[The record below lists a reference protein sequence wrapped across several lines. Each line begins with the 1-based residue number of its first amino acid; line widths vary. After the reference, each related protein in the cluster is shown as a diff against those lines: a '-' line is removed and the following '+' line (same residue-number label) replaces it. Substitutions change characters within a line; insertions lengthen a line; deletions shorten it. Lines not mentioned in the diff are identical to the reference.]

1 MSYGSECPSHGVYAR
16 VTEVKHWIQFIA
28 QGAEDSNCKREIPEQ
43 QGNII
48 SYIDVIFKI
57 QNSKLFSG
65 LLITGGESS
74 DGDSQHTAEV
84 WLPSGRSCLLPRL
97 PDPGRSYHTQ
107 TSLTACGGSLPLSL
121 RPEET
126 MKSCD
131 TFDGE
136 WEQSHSL
143 IAERKNHVSWQSP
156 AGIRLMGGDSYLEY
170 GKSEK
175 SSELLS
181 TTTNTSTP
189 GFNLTYITE

>member
-1 MSYGSECPSHGVYAR
+1 
-16 VTEVKHWIQFIA
+16 
-28 QGAEDSNCKREIPEQ
+28 
-43 QGNII
+43 
-48 SYIDVIFKI
+48 
-57 QNSKLFSG
+57 
-65 LLITGGESS
+65 
-74 DGDSQHTAEV
+74 
-84 WLPSGRSCLLPRL
+84 
-97 PDPGRSYHTQ
+97 
-107 TSLTACGGSLPLSL
+107 
-121 RPEET
+121 